1 MTRFHTLFTHMI
13 SRWTCE
19 QMTEYIYNLIT
30 CHISLRTLISI
41 TISEVFR
48 DSGHSL
54 TWLLIKHVPS
64 DCIYVNISD
73 ILIVLTFQM
82 LYMYIDIKPP
92 LQYKSFLTPLNAKMI
107 STSSPN

>member
-1 MTRFHTLFTHMI
+1 MTTRLHTLFTHMI
-13 SRWTCE
+13 SQWTCE

-64 DCIYVNISD
+64 DCIYVSISD
-73 ILIVLTFQM
+73 ILIVLTLQM
-82 LYMYIDIKPP
+82 QYM
-92 LQYKSFLTPLNAKMI
+92 
-107 STSSPN
+107 